1 MMSFRGIDRR
11 IDVEKARELIFLGA
25 NRISAE
31 EVAVVE
37 SLDRVVFSEV
47 RSATDIPHFDRSAMD
62 GYAVIASDTFGS
74 TQQTPR
80 KLDIIGESRVGEI
93 PRVNVGSGKAV
104 EVATGSQVPEGADAI
119 VKFENTDRAGNI
131 LKVHFPVTPGENI
144 SKMGEDIKKG
154 EVIVDKGQLIRP
166 QDIAALLVCGV
177 LRIQVAKKPTVG
189 VIATG
194 NELVEPQTTQVPAK
208 VFNINS
214 HSLSSYVTLYGG
226 KPNDL
231 GIVGDSFNELKK
243 ALESA
248 LQYDLV
254 VFTGSTSVGKR
265 DMLPEIVSSVGK
277 IVFRGVSMRPGSPTT
292 VGLVNGK
299 HVFLLPGY
307 PVANMIAFETFVG
320 PTIRKMMGAN
330 CLDPRCQATAV
341 LGSRVPSAL
350 GRRDYVRV
358 SLQVDSQGELV
369 AHPLRS
375 SGSGIIS
382 SMTKADGIVE
392 IPEEAEGLE
401 KGSKVIVKLFP
412 K

>member
-1 MMSFRGIDRR
+1 MSFSAIELR
-11 IDVEKARELIFLGA
+11 IVVEKARELIYSG
-25 NRISAE
+25 IHEVSQE

-37 SLDRVVFSEV
+37 SLGRVVREEV
-47 RSATDIPHFDRSAMD
+47 RSATDIPHFNRSAMD
-62 GYAVIASDTFGS
+62 GYAVIARDTFGS
-74 TQQTPR
+74 TQQKPA
-80 KLDIIGESRVGEI
+80 KLEIIGESRVGEI
-93 PRVNVGSGKAV
+93 PKVIVSSGRAV
-104 EVATGSQVPEGADAI
+104 EIATGSQVPEGADAI
-119 VKFENTDRAGNI
+119 IKFENTDRAGNL
-131 LKVHFPVTPGENI
+131 LKAYFPVTPGENI
-144 SKMGEDIKKG
+144 SKVGEDIKKG
-154 EVIVDKGQLIRP
+154 EVVVDKGQLIRP
-166 QDIAALLVCGV
+166 QDIAVLLVCGV
-177 LRIQVAKKPTVG
+177 LRIQVAKKPTVA

-194 NELVEPQTTQVPAK
+194 NELVEPQNTQVPAK

-214 HSLSSYVTLYGG
+214 HSLSSYVALYGG
-226 KPNDL
+226 SPMNL
-231 GIVGDSFNELKK
+231 GIVGDSFDELKN
-243 ALESA
+243 ALGSA
-248 LQYDLV
+248 LQYDLA

-265 DMLPEIVSSVGK
+265 DMLPEIVSSLGK
-277 IVFRGVSMRPGSPTT
+277 IVFRGVFMRPGGPTT

-330 CLDPRCQATAV
+330 CLDPRCQVTAV

-358 SLQVDSQGELV
+358 SLQVDAKGEMV

-382 SMTKADGIVE
+382 SMTKADGLVE
-392 IPEEAEGLE
+392 IPEDAEGLE
-401 KGSKVIVKLFP
+401 RGSKVIVKLFP